1 MSASPKTK
9 ALLAPRDPIRSAFR
23 DYMPAIRTTFLL
35 SLAINLLML
44 ASPLFMLQVYDR
56 VLTSR
61 SLPTLIV
68 LTALVAGAFLFAAFL
83 ETIRQ
88 RLMARIGAGVARKL
102 GPSAYAATLDRA
114 VTMNASAEADQ
125 PIRDLDA
132 VRQYFSG
139 ASTSAFLDLPWLPI
153 YAAFAFVLHPLVGWM
168 TVSAAI
174 LLFCLAYSNER
185 ATRTLGVEGAVHK
198 QRAHQV
204 SQSAQQG
211 VEALRAMKIESR
223 FQDRWNSER
232 EASQQHHLKL
242 TDRVSAH
249 GAFSR
254 MLRLFLQS
262 AVLALAAALAIG
274 GEMSAGSIIAASV
287 IMSRALAPVEQI
299 TAQWEAFQVARRAF
313 HRLRSSLLAVPPAG
327 AKLELPKSRGA
338 LDVENLVVGAPL
350 AKKPTLVDIRFSL
363 EPGDGL
369 GIIGMSGS
377 GKSAL
382 IRTLAGVWPAMSG
395 KVRLDGAALDQWPA
409 EQLGR
414 ALGYVPQEVQLFS
427 GTIAENISRFAAAID
442 SDAVVRAAQ
451 RAGVHEMILRLPNG
465 YQTDIGEGG
474 VCLSAGQR
482 QRIALARALYSEPS
496 LLLLDEPNSNLDG
509 PGEAALI
516 ETLLEARK
524 SGVTVVIVSH
534 RPATLQVTNKVL
546 CLQDG
551 RQAAF
556 GPRDEILNVVRSNT
570 PRIRDLRAATNER
583 N

>member
-1 MSASPKTK
+1 MSAPLK
-9 ALLAPRDPIRSAFR
+9 AAPTTAPRDPIGSALR
-23 DYMPAIRTTFLL
+23 DYRPAIRTTFIL

-61 SLPTLIV
+61 SIPTLIV
-68 LTALVAGAFLFAAFL
+68 LTTLVAGAFLFAAFL
-83 ETIRQ
+83 ETVRQ
-88 RLMARIGAGVARKL
+88 RLMARIGAGVARIL
-102 GPSAYAATLDRA
+102 GPAAYAATLDRA
-114 VTMNASAEADQ
+114 VTLNASADADQ
-125 PIRDLDA
+125 PIRDLDSI
-132 VRQYFSG
+132 RQYLSG
-139 ASTSAFLDLPWLPI
+139 TSTSAFLDLPWLPI
-153 YAAFAFVLHPLVGWM
+153 YAAVAFVLHPLVGLM
-168 TVSAAI
+168 TVIAAI
-174 LLFCLAYSNER
+174 LLFVLAYSNER
-185 ATRTLGVEGAVHK
+185 STRSLGAEGAVHK

-204 SQSAQQG
+204 VDSARQG
-211 VEALRAMKIESR
+211 VEALRAMKIETR
-223 FQDRWNSER
+223 FQDRWTSER
-232 EASQQHHLKL
+232 DTAQRHHLKL
-242 TDRVSAH
+242 TDRVAAH

-299 TAQWEAFQVARRAF
+299 TAQWEAFQNARRAL
-313 HRLRSSLLAVPPAG
+313 HRLRLTLPASP
-327 AKLELPKSRGA
+327 APDTRVELPKSRGA
-338 LDVENLVVGAPL
+338 LVVEDLVVTAPQ
-350 AKKPTLVDIRFSL
+350 AKKPIVFDVRFSL

-382 IRTLAGVWPAMSG
+382 VRTLAGVWPALSG
-395 KVRLDGAALDQWPA
+395 KVRLDGAALEQWPA

-414 ALGYVPQEVQLFS
+414 AIGYVPQDVQLFS
-427 GTIAENISRFAAAID
+427 GTVAGNISRFAAD
-442 SDAVVRAAQ
+442 LNSDAVVRAAQ

-465 YQTDIGEGG
+465 YQTEIGEGG

-482 QRIALARALYSEPS
+482 QRIALARAFYSEPS
-496 LLLLDEPNSNLDG
+496 LLLLDEPNSALDG
-509 PGEAALI
+509 PGETALI
-516 ETLLEARK
+516 ETLMQARK
-524 SGVTVVIVSH
+524 DGVTVVIVSH
-534 RPATLQVTNKVL
+534 RPTTLQVTNKVL

-556 GPRDEILNVVRSNT
+556 GLRDEILNVVRQNS
-570 PRIRDLRAATNER
+570 PKIRDLRAATNDR